1 MLVILAGLTAFGL
14 NGSSAAAIR
23 GQLGSTIG
31 SDPHLLAGSPL
42 GIRADECAINTPLSV
57 LQEL

>member
-42 GIRADECAINTPLSV
+42 GIRADEWAINTPLSV
-57 LQEL
+57 L